1 MTYATHRTANRP
13 LLPSTRRGAGAPRL
27 NIAEL
32 AMVAV
37 AGEVVPPTQTGSLY
51 RIGRDGV
58 PQVLPGPGGIVLNH
72 RVGDPCVGLAAD
84 HLEPGASVMSRRRA
98 LKGRPDADNRA
109 LNTYACIG
117 NVVRVL
123 AGACRGSNGVVTGKH
138 GGVDH
143 LLVDFEP
150 KVLRRLAIGDKV
162 QIYAYGLGLRL
173 LDHRHLTLFNCSP
186 RLVNRWGLRRQ
197 GEALGVPVTHLLP
210 AAVMGSG
217 LGRDSAC
224 HGDYDIQLFDPG
236 VRRRYRLGSL
246 RFGDLVAVRGAD
258 SRFGRS
264 FHRDFTTIGV
274 VVHGDSIK
282 SGHGPGLVSL
292 ISGPATLIRPLY
304 QPRANLAGILGL
316 REPAV
321 PASRATLL
329 DKLARNAPRT
339 RITQGLHV
347 ANVDADRQRGTRNA
361 GA

>member
-1 MTYATHRTANRP
+1 MNYRNRSVTSKT
-13 LLPSTRRGAGAPRL
+13 LLAPTRRAAGAPRL
-27 NIAEL
+27 NLAEL

-37 AGEVVPPTQTGSLY
+37 AGEVAPPAQAGSLY

-84 HLEPGASVMSRRRA
+84 HLEPGVSIMSRRRA
-98 LKGRPDADNRA
+98 LKGRADADNRA
-109 LNTYACIG
+109 LNTYCCIG

-123 AGACRGSNGVVTGKH
+123 SGECRGGNGVVTGKH

-143 LLVDFEP
+143 LLVDFNS
-150 KVLRRLAIGDKV
+150 KLLRRLAIGDKV
-162 QIYAYGLGLRL
+162 QVYSYGLGLRL
-173 LDHRHLTLFNCSP
+173 LEHRGLTLFNCSP
-186 RLVNRWGLRRQ
+186 QLINRWGLRRM
-197 GEALGVPVTHLLP
+197 GKALGVPVTHTIP

-224 HGDYDIQLFDPG
+224 HGDYDIQLFDPQ
-236 VRRRYRLGSL
+236 VRRRFRLGSL
-246 RFGDLVAVRGAD
+246 RFGDVVAVRGSD

-264 FHRDFTTIGV
+264 FHSGFTTIGV

-292 ISGPATLIRPLY
+292 ISGPAALIKPLH
-304 QPRANLAGILGL
+304 QPRANLAAILGL
-316 REPAV
+316 REPAA
-321 PASRATLL
+321 PTIRATLL
-329 DKLARNAPRT
+329 DKLGRGAAVSTRPR
-339 RITQGLHV
+339 V
-347 ANVDADRQRGTRNA
+347 ATVVGAGTGRRGSRPV